1 MINLYY
7 RIYDYMYDTI
17 RFRYEWCE
25 ENFWI
30 FYKSKTGIEIRTF
43 IDTYFYNKFYLDI
56 FLDKFYYPIIK
67 YLTTGDLYKYVFNT
81 YWYTSLLIVFLI
93 CYYARQSFKLYKLCW
108 WYIIVVLYEE
118 DLVGKRYV
126 SYLGMFLTFFW
137 WLGILNMS
145 VLLTYH
151 SWYQFGFFNR
161 TFDFMSFCDY
171 HFRWYFTIFRSTFF
185 VGYPSTPYDHLFPDN
200 KKARMKKMDEEVR
213 ELQRNLMTNRQLIP
227 KTKEKTNILTYRSPT
242 DRTKFNELRKY
253 KNNNF

>member
-1 MINLYY
+1 
-7 RIYDYMYDTI
+7 
-17 RFRYEWCE
+17 
-25 ENFWI
+25 
-30 FYKSKTGIEIRTF
+30 
-43 IDTYFYNKFYLDI
+43 
-56 FLDKFYYPIIK
+56 
-67 YLTTGDLYKYVFNT
+67 
-81 YWYTSLLIVFLI
+81 
-93 CYYARQSFKLYKLCW
+93 
-108 WYIIVVLYEE
+108 
-118 DLVGKRYV
+118 V